1 MYEYKYIKADLYNP
15 IGATKGAIYYNNWTR
30 KSHGMGELLKISV
43 SMSPEMGDLL
53 QI

>member
-30 KSHGMGELLKISV
+30 KSHGMGKLLKISV